1 MGITKQML
9 RSLLIS
15 AIAMLLVILLV
26 LYPRQLNI
34 EYGKFG
40 LVLHP
45 DDQIL
50 SQYVENITG
59 FFRELFINQSLGPT
73 RDSKITVSE
82 TIMQS
87 MGNSIVIIL
96 VAFILGIVLG
106 TLKGILDFKLTNSK
120 FSFLGNW
127 TTWLIQSIP
136 DFMLVLI
143 VQWLTIRHLRW
154 IPFFPHGEWSDF
166 ILPSILVSIYPI
178 IYLAR
183 ITSASLAMQEGQL
196 YIRVARAKGIKE
208 RVILYKH
215 MLYNSMATILTHITP
230 LFVYILSNLL
240 IVEIFSNYPGAA
252 YRLYMAIDYSRYV
265 GTGPNYEPG
274 VIIGIVF
281 CFMVLLVIIQFIGQL
296 VKRKFDPR

>member
-1 MGITKQML
+1 MKLTKQML
-9 RSLLIS
+9 RPLLIS
-15 AIAMLLVILLV
+15 AIAMLFVILLV

-40 LVLHP
+40 LILHP
-45 DDQIL
+45 NDQIW

-59 FFRELFINQSLGPT
+59 FFRELFVNHSLGPT
-73 RDSKITVSE
+73 RDSQITASQ
-82 TIMQS
+82 TIIQS
-87 MGNSIVIIL
+87 MNNSIVIII
-96 VAFILGIVLG
+96 VALIFGIVFG
-106 TLKGILDFKLTNSK
+106 TLKGILDFKLSNSK
-120 FSFLGNW
+120 FSILGNW

-154 IPFFPHGEWSDF
+154 IPFFPHGDWSDF

-183 ITSASLAMQEGQL
+183 ITSASLATQEGQL

-208 RVILYKH
+208 RVILFKH

-252 YRLYMAIDYSRYV
+252 YRLYLAIDYSRYI

-281 CFMVLLVIIQFIGQL
+281 CFMVLLIILQFFSQIA
-296 VKRKFDPR
+296 KRKFDPR